1 MDIKKVGVIGCG
13 IMGSGICQI
22 CAQSGYAVMVTEI
35 DEELL
40 KKGLTGIEKALQRSV
55 EKGKITHDE
64 SDSVLD
70 RIKGG
75 TRIDDLSGCD
85 LVIEAMAEN
94 LELKQRVFGELDKVC
109 PEHTILATNTSSMC
123 VIEIA
128 SATKRLD
135 KVLGLHF
142 FNPAPVMKL
151 LEVVATIATSDE
163 TLRTGKEFGESLG
176 KTAVITK
183 DTPGFIV
190 NRLLTPFTFNAIRM
204 LESGIATRDDI
215 DNAVKLGLGH
225 PMGPL
230 QLADL
235 VGLDTIYHSANM
247 RYDELKDP
255 QYAPSPL
262 LKRMVMAN
270 WLGRKTKKGFYEY

>member
-1 MDIKKVGVIGCG
+1 MDIKKVGVLGCG
-13 IMGSGICQI
+13 LMGSGICQI

-40 KKGLTGIEKALQRSV
+40 KKGLTSIEKALQRRV
-55 EKGKITHDE
+55 EKGKITQDE

-163 TLRTGKEFGESLG
+163 TLRIGKEFGESLG

-190 NRLLTPFTFNAIRM
+190 NRLLTPFTLNAIRM
-204 LESGIATRDDI
+204 LEAGIATRDDI
-215 DNAVKLGLGH
+215 DSAVRLGLGH

-247 RYDELKDP
+247 RYEELKDP

>member
-1 MDIKKVGVIGCG
+1 MDIKRVGVVGCG

-22 CAQSGYAVMVTEI
+22 CAESGYTVMVTET

-55 EKGKITHDE
+55 EKGKITQDE
-64 SDSVLD
+64 SDSGLD
-70 RIKGG
+70 RIKGAN
-75 TRIDDLSGCD
+75 RIDDLSGCD
-85 LVIEAMAEN
+85 LVIEAIAEN
-94 LELKQRVFGELDKVC
+94 LELKQRVFGELDKIC

-163 TLRTGKEFGESLG
+163 TLRIGKGFGESLG

-190 NRLLTPFTFNAIRM
+190 NRLLTPFTLNAIRM
-204 LESGIATRDDI
+204 LEAGIATRDDI
-215 DNAVKLGLGH
+215 DNAVRLGLGH

-230 QLADL
+230 QLADF

-247 RYDELKDP
+247 RYEELKDP

-270 WLGRKTKKGFYEY
+270 WLGRKTGKGFYEY

>member
-1 MDIKKVGVIGCG
+1 MDIKRVGVVGCG

-22 CAQSGYAVMVTEI
+22 CAESGYTVMVTET

-55 EKGKITHDE
+55 EKGKITQDE
-64 SDSVLD
+64 SDSGLD
-70 RIKGG
+70 RIKGAN
-75 TRIDDLSGCD
+75 RIDDLSGCD
-85 LVIEAMAEN
+85 LVIEAIAEN
-94 LELKQRVFGELDKVC
+94 LELKQRVFGELDKIC

-163 TLRTGKEFGESLG
+163 TLRIGKGFGESLG

-190 NRLLTPFTFNAIRM
+190 NRLLTPFTLNAIRM
-204 LESGIATRDDI
+204 LEAGIATRDDI
-215 DNAVKLGLGH
+215 DNAVRLGLGH

-247 RYDELKDP
+247 RYEELKDP

-270 WLGRKTKKGFYEY
+270 WLGRKTGKGFYEY

>member
-1 MDIKKVGVIGCG
+1 MDIKRVGVVGCG

-22 CAQSGYAVMVTEI
+22 CAESGYTVMVTET

-55 EKGKITHDE
+55 EKGKITQDE
-64 SDSVLD
+64 SDSGLD
-70 RIKGG
+70 RIKGAN
-75 TRIDDLSGCD
+75 RIDDLSGCD
-85 LVIEAMAEN
+85 LVIEAIAEN
-94 LELKQRVFGELDKVC
+94 LELKQRVFGELDKIC

-163 TLRTGKEFGESLG
+163 TLRIGKGFGESLG

-190 NRLLTPFTFNAIRM
+190 NRLLTPFTLNAIRM
-204 LESGIATRDDI
+204 LSR
-215 DNAVKLGLGH
+215 
-225 PMGPL
+225 
-230 QLADL
+230 
-235 VGLDTIYHSANM
+235 
-247 RYDELKDP
+247 
-255 QYAPSPL
+255 
-262 LKRMVMAN
+262 
-270 WLGRKTKKGFYEY
+270 

>member
-1 MDIKKVGVIGCG
+1 MDIKRVGVVGCG

-22 CAQSGYAVMVTEI
+22 CAQSGYTVMVTEI

-40 KKGLTGIEKALQRSV
+40 KKGLTGIGKALQRSV
-55 EKGKITHDE
+55 EKGKITQDE
-64 SDSVLD
+64 SDSGLD
-70 RIKGG
+70 RIKGAN
-75 TRIDDLSGCD
+75 RIDDLSGCD
-85 LVIEAMAEN
+85 LVIEAIAEN
-94 LELKQRVFGELDKVC
+94 LELKQRVFGELDKIC

-151 LEVVATIATSDE
+151 LEIVATIATSDE
-163 TLRTGKEFGESLG
+163 TRRIGKEFGESLG
-176 KTAVITK
+176 KAAVITK

-190 NRLLTPFTFNAIRM
+190 NRLLTPFTLNAIRM
-204 LESGIATRDDI
+204 LEAGIATRDDI
-215 DNAVKLGLGH
+215 DNAVRLGLGH

-247 RYDELKDP
+247 RYEELKDP

-270 WLGRKTKKGFYEY
+270 WLGRKTGKGFYEY